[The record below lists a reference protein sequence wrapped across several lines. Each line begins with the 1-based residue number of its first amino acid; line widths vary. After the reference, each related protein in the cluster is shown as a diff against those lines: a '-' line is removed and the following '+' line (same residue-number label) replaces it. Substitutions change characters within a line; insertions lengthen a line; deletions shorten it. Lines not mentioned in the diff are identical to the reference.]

1 MISDNSLIE
10 IRKGSDRVFGENK
23 EILKYILMTFFFLL
37 TITDNCSYM
46 AVNIEALRVSR
57 HNDVGVNFSREF
69 SAVLFMSIA
78 LEIAFLLEKYFLSQ
92 KCQLHP
98 ARLDNLAPFA
108 ISIVKMDFRK
118 WTVRH

>member
-1 MISDNSLIE
+1 
-10 IRKGSDRVFGENK
+10 
-23 EILKYILMTFFFLL
+23 
-37 TITDNCSYM
+37 M

-57 HNDVGVNFSREF
+57 LNDVGVNFSREF

-78 LEIAFLLEKYFLSQ
+78 LEIAFYSKNISCHNSQ

-98 ARLDNLAPFA
+98 VRLDSLAPFA

-118 WTVRH
+118 WTVSH